1 MAILTAVK
9 WTRRIHHARLLTWW
23 IANWGIWMLNQL
35 LRPGVHFT
43 WPFWLYIACGM
54 PALNT
59 VSCYGCGGVPWWVSV
74 CVCGLCKTACPLQCG
89 QTSNLRRPRTQLT
102 PRKECPSTS
111 CPVLWAA
118 CMLKFSGV
126 PQIVARE
133 ARPHSNAFLGE
144 ALDPNRTIACLL
156 PTLTVVCFLVR
167 GLGREL
173 KSFLF
178 VSLALPLLRQA
189 CIIWVLHCFLLNS
202 FYSIEF

>member
-1 MAILTAVK
+1 MDKAHSPCPPVNMVDSQLRDLNAEPASPSWRALHLAILV
-9 WTRRIHHARLLTWW
+9 I
-23 IANWGIWMLNQL
+23 NC
-35 LRPGVHFT
+35 
-43 WPFWLYIACGM
+43 CGM

-102 PRKECPSTS
+102 ERKECPSTS

-156 PTLTVVCFLVR
+156 LTLTVVCFLVR